1 MKKIYKLEI
10 TYTSGRSKEFWVES
24 YELLDGGGIS
34 WVSHF
39 STFTPLWNNKDNV
52 ESIWAVEEQEV
63 EDAVV

>member
-10 TYTSGRSKEFWVES
+10 NYTSGKSKEFWVES

-39 STFTPLWNNKDNV
+39 STFAPLWNNPDEV
-52 ESIWAVEEQEV
+52 ESIWVVEEKEV

>member
-10 TYTSGRSKEFWVES
+10 NYTSGKSKEFWVES
-24 YELLDGGGIS
+24 YELLVGGGMAH
-34 WVSHF
+34 VPHF

-52 ESIWAVEEQEV
+52 ESVWVVEEQEV